1 MEQQEKR
8 EPEATEIRII
18 YDDGTER
25 SLKKGFV
32 MEETSRS
39 GETATIGAVFLNIK
53 PADLYL
59 ITEALYVAANELGLL
74 KKGMEDHED

>member
-1 MEQQEKR
+1 MEKQKKQE
-8 EPEATEIRII
+8 PAATEIRII

-25 SLKKGFV
+25 SLEKGFV

-39 GETATIGAVFLNIK
+39 GETATIGAIFLRIK

-74 KKGMEDHED
+74 KKGAGEHDD